1 MVVALMMSMLSGALG
16 FPFQPVHGHPFISS
30 WSLSLEPIFFL
41 PSDEM
46 AGRHLLHNT
55 PKVPSI
61 GVYTINQLT
70 GLWICVLG
78 RSYEGLVFL
87 VVTMEDGARATN
99 DVVLE
104 QVVQIFILLIRYGE
118 VIW

>member
-1 MVVALMMSMLSGALG
+1 MS
-16 FPFQPVHGHPFISS
+16 
-30 WSLSLEPIFFL
+30 
-41 PSDEM
+41 
-46 AGRHLLHNT
+46 GRHLLHNT
-55 PKVPSI
+55 LKVQSI

-87 VVTMEDGARATN
+87 VVTMKHNARAPN
-99 DVVLE
+99 DVVLV

-118 VIW
+118 VVW